1 MVHIADI
8 AKRGKYKNAVSGRFT
23 PQHPEKY
30 TGNARDIVYKSAL
43 ELQFMMYADRNPNI
57 VSWGYEGTTIKYFD
71 RARGKVRRYYI
82 DFSIVVKAGPVHKT
96 IWVEIKPECETHP
109 PTRSKTKSDLKA
121 QMTWMTNQS
130 KWEAASKLAKSRGY
144 EFHIITEKQLNA
156 G

>member
-8 AKRGKYKNAVSGRFT
+8 AKRGKYKNAATGNFI

-30 TGNARDIVYKSAL
+30 VGDAKAIIYKSAL
-43 ELQFMMYADRNPNI
+43 ELKFMMYADRNPNV

-71 RARGKVRRYYI
+71 KARGRVRRYYI
-82 DFSIVVKAGPVHKT
+82 DFSIVVKVGPVRKT

-109 PTRSKTKSDLKA
+109 PSRRLKNDVKA

-130 KWEAASKLAKSRGY
+130 KWDAATKLAKSKGY
-144 EFHIITEKQLNA
+144 EFHVITEKQLDA